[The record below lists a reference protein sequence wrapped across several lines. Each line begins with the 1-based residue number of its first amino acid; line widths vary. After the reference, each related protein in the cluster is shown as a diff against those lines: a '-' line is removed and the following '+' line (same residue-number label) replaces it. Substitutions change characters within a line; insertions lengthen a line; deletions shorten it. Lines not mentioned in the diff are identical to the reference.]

1 MLRNLGISFL
11 LMGLLAAGY
20 EGFRE
25 RSRVRTTAPSTTT
38 SAETGGDVHSA
49 DWIGS
54 IPPN

>member
-1 MLRNLGISFL
+1 MLRSLGISFL
-11 LMGLLAAGY
+11 LMGLLVAGY

-25 RSRVRTTAPSTTT
+25 RSRVRTAAPSTTT